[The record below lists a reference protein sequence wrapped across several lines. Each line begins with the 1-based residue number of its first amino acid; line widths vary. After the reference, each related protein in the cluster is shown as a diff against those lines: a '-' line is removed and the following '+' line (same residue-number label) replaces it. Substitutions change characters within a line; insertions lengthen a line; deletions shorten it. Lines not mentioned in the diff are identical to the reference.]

1 MRQRTQA
8 IKCIGSA
15 YGRTRH
21 LLRATGLG
29 KPIPEIARNR
39 RAFAA
44 IGPPPYA
51 ASSRAPA
58 RYLPTFLLPSTPRL
72 IRRLRMAEG
81 LNTMT
86 QRGEIGTSLPV
97 FGLRPMRWP
106 FLRTTNEPN
115 NDSLTVSPRSRQSVI
130 SLSTISTSVA
140 DAVRDSPTF

>member
-1 MRQRTQA
+1 MHWQR
-8 IKCIGSA
+8 IWPNSA
-15 YGRTRH
+15 FG
-21 LLRATGLG
+21 ATGLG

-39 RAFAA
+39 RPCAA

-51 ASSRAPA
+51 ASSAPA
-58 RYLPTFLLPSTPRL
+58 RYLPTFLLPSRPRL

-115 NDSLTVSPRSRQSVI
+115 DDSLTAALQ
-130 SLSTISTSVA
+130 
-140 DAVRDSPTF
+140 AVGDFL